1 MSAPFV
7 CSSSQSTTHQLP
19 PVGRG
24 TVCRRLRARPVGS
37 LLRLGHLCT
46 LLVASS
52 AFLTTPTKTTPLPS
66 TPTPASVPAS
76 RSVPHAARAAPL
88 PASSQFVSVKPRK
101 DAGAREEADTSQ
113 RRAWRPRQEYPSSL
127 VDFLNRVH
135 SIDRIS
141 VQEEIALS
149 EAVQQSLR
157 DLTELVHLVPTDK
170 KSTPSF
176 ADAVAAVYSF
186 EGPTSQTIRDTMNRG
201 LEARSVLV
209 NANLRL
215 VQKALSKVNA
225 PHLSAADL
233 MQEGIIGLIRAAE
246 KYDATKGF
254 RFSTYATIWIRS
266 HITTLVKQERGA
278 IRIPLRLINLRNKIN
293 KMEAE
298 FLAENGFARPPTVQ
312 EIADHFSMSVEQIN
326 RCLETTCLMQIKD
339 AGDMQQMRKWM
350 DAKGAAEWDTSSKD
364 INNEYLRRELQH
376 QLAPHEYD
384 ALSLRYGLTDDHR
397 LHTVPEVS
405 AILHDQSVGHTH
417 RTLRSAMK
425 KLRQDDVKQILETYR
440 HD

>member
-1 MSAPFV
+1 MVSALDGPRN
-7 CSSSQSTTHQLP
+7 QSTHQLSVTSP
-19 PVGRG
+19 GAQCG
-24 TVCRRLRARPVGS
+24 RLRPRPVGS

-52 AFLTTPTKTTPLPS
+52 AFLTAPTKTTPLPS
-66 TPTPASVPAS
+66 TPTPPSARSSTSVQ
-76 RSVPHAARAAPL
+76 HTARASPL
-88 PASSQFVSVKPRK
+88 PTSPQYVSIRPRK
-101 DAGAREEADTSQ
+101 DAGGADGTDGHQ
-113 RRAWRPRQEYPSSL
+113 RRTWRPRQKYPSSL
-127 VDFLNRVH
+127 VDFLNHVH
-135 SIDRIS
+135 AIDRIS

-157 DLTELVHLVPTDK
+157 DLSELVHLVPSDK

-186 EGPTSQTIRDTMNRG
+186 EGPKSREIRDTMNRG
-201 LEARSVLV
+201 LQARSILV

-215 VQKALSKVNA
+215 VQKAISKVNA

-293 KMEAE
+293 KMEQA

-312 EIADHFSMSVEQIN
+312 EIADHFSLSVEQVN
-326 RCLETTCLMQIKD
+326 RCLETTCLMHIKD
-339 AGDMQQMRKWM
+339 AGDMQQMQKYM
-350 DAKGAAEWDTSSKD
+350 DSKGAAEWDTSSKD
-364 INNEYLRRELQH
+364 INNEYLRRELQQ

-384 ALSLRYGLTDDHR
+384 ALSLRYGLTDDQR

-405 AILHDQSVGHTH
+405 AILHDRSVSQTH

-425 KLRQDDVKQILETYR
+425 KLRQDDVMRILQTYR